1 MDRLTRS
8 LAFGGFGLLLT
19 ASGCKMT
26 RPEVPPGRP
35 YAKDGRQRPAIDFS
49 SAGHP
54 VDGAAVTNLMPDS
67 PGANK
72 LGQGIGSGGNRPNVA
87 PILGGAGGA
96 FGPPGTSGRSDPSR
110 ADNMVLPTDSS
121 SMPAPSGEPKPD
133 PASPAPAPAPTT
145 LPPDAEPRP
154 EIAPPSS
161 QAVVPAMDSPGRMGQ
176 ANDFPSP
183 N

>member
-1 MDRLTRS
+1 MDRLSRS
-8 LAFGGFGLLLT
+8 LAFYGFGLVLT

-35 YAKDGRQRPAIDFS
+35 YANDGRQRPAIDFS
-49 SAGHP
+49 SGGHP
-54 VDGAAVTNLMPDS
+54 VDGSAVTNIIPDS
-67 PGANK
+67 PGASR
-72 LGQGIGSGGNRPNVA
+72 LGQGIGSGASRPNVA

-96 FGPPGTSGRSDPSR
+96 FGPPGTSGRSDPSP
-110 ADNMVLPTDSS
+110 ADNMVLPTDTS
-121 SMPAPSGEPKPD
+121 PTPRPSIEP
-133 PASPAPAPAPTT
+133 SPATAAPEPTT

-154 EIAPPSS
+154 EVQPPPSQS
-161 QAVVPAMDSPGRMGQ
+161 VAPAMDTPGRMGR

>member
-8 LAFGGFGLLLT
+8 LAFCGFGLLLT

-54 VDGAAVTNLMPDS
+54 VDGSAMTNMVPDS
-67 PGANK
+67 AGASK
-72 LGQGIGSGGNRPNVA
+72 LGQGLGSGMGRPGAPLIPEDVA
-87 PILGGAGGA
+87 GVRPDRNPSDGAVLPAG
-96 FGPPGTSGRSDPSR
+96 SDPMPR
-110 ADNMVLPTDSS
+110 SS
-121 SMPAPSGEPKPD
+121 NDPNPNPSTTP
-133 PASPAPAPAPTT
+133 PTT
-145 LPPDAEPRP
+145 LPPDAEPKP
-154 EIAPPSS
+154 EIAPPAS
-161 QAVVPAMDSPGRMGQ
+161 QAVVPSMDSPGRMGR